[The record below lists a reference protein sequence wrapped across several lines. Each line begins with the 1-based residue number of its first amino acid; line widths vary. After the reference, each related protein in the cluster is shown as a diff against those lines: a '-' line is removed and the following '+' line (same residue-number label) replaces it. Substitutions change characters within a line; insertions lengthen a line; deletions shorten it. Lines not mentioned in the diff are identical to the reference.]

1 MHYINVAL
9 LKSCVNWAQSTLTS
23 LRRPAQINNKRG
35 IYMKHLAMLVCI
47 LISPLSFA
55 SYHSGEG
62 SSGGSSGGGGYGGS
76 SGNAAALIAVGA
88 VIFYLRRDNGESE
101 ESTEFGYI
109 KRSNESRFNISFGDK
124 NNFDNNFA
132 NYSNQFDEKSNN
144 FQVNLSYNFY

>member
-1 MHYINVAL
+1 
-9 LKSCVNWAQSTLTS
+9 
-23 LRRPAQINNKRG
+23 
-35 IYMKHLAMLVCI
+35 MKHLAMLLCM

-88 VIFYLRRDNGESE
+88 VIYYLRRDNSESE
-101 ESTEFGYI
+101 EKAEFGYV

-124 NNFDNNFA
+124 NHFDNSFA
-132 NYSNQFDEKSNN
+132 NYSNQFDSKSNN
-144 FQVNLSYNFY
+144 FQVNLSYNFN